1 MIFASFDL
9 DGTLVNSLDLIYNG
23 LAAGGYLVDKE
34 DHAEFQLNF
43 KKGCAPPLDFQWDLF
58 FYRLFTERHDEI
70 EPIDRHVVEFMSTVY
85 GSGQEPIRVITS
97 RPDGVLMHWSTCALL
112 KRIFPDIAFSVDIVG
127 SGEVKGKYSFG
138 TDIFFEDRRKTV
150 RELSKQDNIV
160 FMRADSYNHLEI
172 HEYIS
177 IQDVFPLD
185 LKAGDIVVY
194 NDFGQLLAADII
206 RLLAPNF
213 SY

>member
-9 DGTLVNSLDLIYNG
+9 DGTLIDSLDLIYEG
-23 LAAGGYLVDKE
+23 LASSGYMVDKQN
-34 DHAEFQLNF
+34 HPKFQLNF
-43 KKGCAPPLDFQWDLF
+43 LKGCAPPPDFQWELF

-70 EPIDRHVVEFMSTVY
+70 MPIDDHVVEFISKVY
-85 GSGQEPIRVITS
+85 AIGEEPVRVITS
-97 RPDGVLMHWSTCALL
+97 RPDGVLMHWSTCTMLRRL
-112 KRIFPDIAFSVDIVG
+112 FPDIAFSVDIVG
-127 SGEVKGKYSFG
+127 SGSVKNKYTFG

-150 RELSKQDNIV
+150 RELSRQENIV
-160 FMRADSYNHLEI
+160 FMRRDSYNHLESF
-172 HEYIS
+172 EYIA
-177 IQDVFPLD
+177 IQDMFPLD

-194 NDFGQLLAADII
+194 DDFRQLLQADII

>member
-9 DGTLVNSLDLIYNG
+9 DGTLVNSLDLIYET
-23 LAAGGYLVDKE
+23 LASSGYIVDKE
-34 DHAEFQLNF
+34 DHSKFQINF
-43 KKGCAPPLDFQWDLF
+43 LKGCSPPPDFQWELF

-70 EPIDRHVVEFMSTVY
+70 LPIDGHVVEFMSTVY
-85 GSGQEPIRVITS
+85 ASGNEPIRVITS

-112 KRIFPDIAFSVDIVG
+112 NRLFPDIAFSVDIVG
-127 SGEVKGKYSFG
+127 SGDVKGKYAFG

-150 RELSKQDNIV
+150 RELSRQDNIV
-160 FMRADSYNHLEI
+160 FMRKDSYNALLDE
-172 HEYIS
+172 EYIH
-177 IQDVFPLD
+177 IDKAFPLD

-194 NDFGQLLAADII
+194 NNFGELLEANIVK
-206 RLLAPNF
+206 LLAPNF